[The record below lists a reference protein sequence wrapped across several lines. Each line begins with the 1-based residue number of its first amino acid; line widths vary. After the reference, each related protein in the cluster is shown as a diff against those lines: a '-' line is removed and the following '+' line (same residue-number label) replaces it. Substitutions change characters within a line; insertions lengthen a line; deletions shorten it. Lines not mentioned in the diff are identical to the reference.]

1 MLYLFMLSLSCRSE
15 HTPNPDI
22 APNPQHTSETLQTTS
37 TTETDIDVDT
47 LFARQQ
53 QSERMI
59 IDVRTPE
66 EYAQGHI
73 TGARNIPLNLLESKL
88 DELSPHKDQEIYL
101 VCAVGG
107 RSHQARVFLNTKGF
121 SKAINVQGGTRG
133 WKAKGYPT
141 K

>member
-1 MLYLFMLSLSCRSE
+1 MFYFLCIVFACTTEQHSE
-15 HTPNPDI
+15 PT
-22 APNPQHTSETLQTTS
+22 HTSKQTDAPKS
-37 TTETDIDVDT
+37 IETDIDVDT
-47 LFARQQ
+47 LFDRSK
-53 QSERMI
+53 QSALTI

-73 TGARNIPLNLLESKL
+73 VGARNIPLSTLEGQL
-88 DELSPHKDQEIYL
+88 EALEPHKDKALYL

-107 RSHQARVFLNTKGF
+107 RSHNARVFLSQKGF

-141 K
+141 E

>member
-1 MLYLFMLSLSCRSE
+1 MFYFLFLLLACRSE
-15 HTPNPDI
+15 ESPSQKADTKQQI
-22 APNPQHTSETLQTTS
+22 EET

-47 LFARQQ
+47 LFNRTEAAKKI
-53 QSERMI
+53 I

-73 TGARNIPLNLLESKL
+73 IGAKNIPIDKLESRL
-88 DELSPHKDQEIYL
+88 QELSIYKDQEIYL

-107 RSHQARVFLNTKGF
+107 RSHKARVFLTQKGF

>member
-1 MLYLFMLSLSCRSE
+1 MFFLLFFSLSCRSE
-15 HTPNPDI
+15 ERSI
-22 APNPQHTSETLQTTS
+22 PQTESKKLVEQKP
-37 TTETDIDVDT
+37 TETDIDVDT
-47 LFARQQ
+47 LFSRMQT
-53 QSERMI
+53 SEQTI

-73 TGARNIPLNLLESKL
+73 IGAHNIPLDTLDSQLKKLE
-88 DELSPHKDQEIYL
+88 PHKNQEIYL

-107 RSHQARVFLNTKGF
+107 RSHRARVFLTQKGF
-121 SKAINVQGGTRG
+121 TKAINVQGGTRG